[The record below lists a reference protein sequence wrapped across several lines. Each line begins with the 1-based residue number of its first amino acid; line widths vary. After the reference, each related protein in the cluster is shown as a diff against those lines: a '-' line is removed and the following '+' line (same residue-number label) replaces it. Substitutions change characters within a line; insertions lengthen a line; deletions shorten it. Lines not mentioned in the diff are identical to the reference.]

1 VLLGVVLG
9 IAYMSVIVSA
19 RPMLLRYAV
28 FLLGFLGSHFTHFA
42 ALIYQPATTNLLTT
56 TNPLTY

>member
-28 FLLGFLGSHFTHFA
+28 FLLGFLGSHFSHFA
-42 ALIYQPATTNLLTT
+42 APIY
-56 TNPLTY
+56 